1 MKRRASLVVLLSS
14 VALVPVAPAAWAQEN
29 QQSGQQ
35 SGAQIALSQDIV
47 VTAQRREERLIDVP
61 VSVSALSS
69 AAIERAGITNV
80 SNIET
85 QVPNLQINQT
95 VGNSFGPLITI
106 RGIAPSGDTS
116 LGRDQPVGLYING
129 VPIAKSTGAAFD
141 MVDLERIEVLRGP
154 QGTLYGKNTI
164 GGAINLVTRAPTG
177 EFGGKL
183 ILGAGEG
190 DLFTQRVAVNLP
202 AIGDPDSGFGTLKA
216 KVAYSGRQF
225 DGFYENT
232 ASQEDF
238 GRQRL
243 NAGRVDVVWEPFAD
257 LSIAYAYD
265 ISDSKGTGAM
275 LTISAPG
282 LIGTDVIGPY
292 MSTERPDSG
301 AADNNLRSDFRVFG
315 HAVTAAY
322 DAGSTAIG
330 DLTLKSITAWR
341 DLKTRSDSDFDGT
354 PLDLLRFTLNNNYRQ
369 FSQELQV
376 IGSGDRLNYTVGA
389 FYMRDKYDVF
399 NPRWNFQFGGNNFDL
414 SERGANNY
422 SIAGYGQFTWTP
434 PVLEDRLDVTVGLR
448 YTRETRDVWERLIAY
463 NNYLADPSAPG
474 SGVFVRDPVT
484 GAPITRS
491 GGPALG
497 ALPNGAI
504 GPDDLIPLENKK
516 TWSKFTPEFNLRFEI
531 QPDWNVYGRVAT
543 GFKSGG
549 FNDTASNNAAFNTPY
564 DPEELLAF
572 ELGTKGAFLDRRLR
586 LNAAVYHNVYK
597 EFQAG
602 VFVPAL
608 ITTNIINAGKAEFT
622 GFEVEGS
629 LLLLDGLSVNFGYG
643 YLDARYKDFVL
654 PTGEDVT
661 STYKVP
667 LAPKHNFLIGAEHR
681 LDLGGPELITSL
693 NYSWRGEQWGTI
705 TPDEL
710 AKRKA
715 YGVLDGRISLANLSM
730 GRNATVELSVWGR
743 NLTDEKYWVSGI
755 NLTTFTV
762 RQWADPR
769 SFGFEA
775 KLDF

>member
-1 MKRRASLVVLLSS
+1 MKRRTSLTLLLSS
-14 VALVPVAPAAWAQEN
+14 VAWSSAVAPVWAQDS
-29 QQSGQQ
+29 QQSSGQTVY
-35 SGAQIALSQDIV
+35 AQDIV

-80 SNIET
+80 NNIET
-85 QVPNLQINQT
+85 QVPNIQINQT

-183 ILGAGEG
+183 ILGAGNG
-190 DLFTQRVAVNLP
+190 DLFTQRFVVDLP
-202 AIGDPDSGFGTLKA
+202 AIGDPDGALGTLKA
-216 KVAYSGRQF
+216 KAAYSGRQF
-225 DGFYENT
+225 DGFYENRL
-232 ASQEDF
+232 DRHNF

-243 NAGRVDVVWEPFAD
+243 NAGRVDVLWEPFSS
-257 LSIAYAYD
+257 LSISYAYD

-275 LTISAPG
+275 LTPSAPG
-282 LIGTDVIGPY
+282 SIGTGLIGPY
-292 MSTERPDSG
+292 INPNRPDNG
-301 AADNNLRSDFRVFG
+301 AADASLRSDFRVFG
-315 HAVTAAY
+315 HAITAEY

-330 DLTLKSITAWR
+330 ELTLKSITAWR

-354 PLDLLRFTLNNNYRQ
+354 PLDLFRFTLNNNYKQ

-376 IGSGDRLNYTVGA
+376 IGSSERLNYTVGG

-434 PVLEDRLDVTVGLR
+434 PVMEDRLDLTVGLR
-448 YTRETRDVWERLIAY
+448 YTRETRDVWERLISY
-463 NNYLADPSAPG
+463 NNYRANPAAPG
-474 SGVFVRDPVT
+474 SGVFARDPVT

-516 TWSKFTPEFNLRFEI
+516 TWSKFTPEFNIRYEI

-549 FNDTASNNAAFNTPY
+549 FNDTASTNAAFNTPY

-572 ELGTKGAFLDRRLR
+572 ELGTKGAFFDRRLSV
-586 LNAAVYHNVYK
+586 NAAVYHNVYK

-622 GFEVEGS
+622 GFEIEGN
-629 LLLLDGLSVNFGYG
+629 LRLLDTLSVNFGYG

-654 PTGEDVT
+654 PSGEDVT
-661 STYKVP
+661 DTYKVP

-681 LDLGGPELITSL
+681 IDLGGPEIITSL

-715 YGVLDGRISLANLSM
+715 YGVLDGRISLANLEV
-730 GRNATVELSVWGR
+730 GRNAQLELSLWGR

>member
-1 MKRRASLVVLLSS
+1 MKRASGMTLLLSG
-14 VALVPVAPAAWAQEN
+14 VAWVSIVSPVSAQSS
-29 QQSGQQ
+29 QQS
-35 SGAQIALSQDIV
+35 SAADVSLQDIV

-85 QVPNLQINQT
+85 QVPNIQINQT

-164 GGAINLVTRAPTG
+164 GGAINLITRAPTG

-183 ILGAGEG
+183 ILGAGDG
-190 DLFTQRVAVNLP
+190 DLFTQRLALDLP
-202 AIGDPDSGFGTLKA
+202 AIGNPDSGLGTLKA

-225 DGFYENT
+225 DGFYDNRL
-232 ASQEDF
+232 QHDNF

-243 NAGRVDVVWEPFAD
+243 NAGRVDMLWEPFAA
-257 LSIAYAYD
+257 LSIGYAYD

-282 LIGTDVIGPY
+282 SIGTGMIGPY
-292 MSTERPDSG
+292 ISPTRPKDGG
-301 AADNNLRSDFRVFG
+301 ADASLRSDFRVFG
-315 HAVTAAY
+315 HAITAEY

-330 DLTLKSITAWR
+330 ELTLKTITAWR
-341 DLKTRSDSDFDGT
+341 NLKTRSDSDFDGT
-354 PLDLLRFTLNNNYRQ
+354 PLDLFRFTLNNNYKQ
-369 FSQELQV
+369 FSQELQL
-376 IGSGDRLNYTVGA
+376 IGSTERLNYTVGG
-389 FYMRDKYDVF
+389 FYMRDKYDVY
-399 NPRWNFQFGGNNFDL
+399 NPRWNFQFGGDNFDI

-448 YTRETRDVWERLIAY
+448 YTRETRDVWERLLSY
-463 NNYLADPSAPG
+463 NNYRADPSSPT
-474 SGVFVRDPVT
+474 SGVFVRDPET

-491 GGPALG
+491 GGPALD
-497 ALPNGAI
+497 ALPNGPR
-504 GPDDLIPLENKK
+504 GYDDLIPLTGKK
-516 TWSKFTPEFNLRFEI
+516 TWSKFTPEFNLRYEI
-531 QPDWNVYGRVAT
+531 QPDWNVYARVAT

-549 FNDTASNNAAFNTPY
+549 FNDTASTNAAFSTPY

-572 ELGTKGAFLDRRLR
+572 ELGTKGAFLDRRLS
-586 LNAAVYHNVYK
+586 LNAALYHNIYK

-622 GFEVEGS
+622 GFEIEGNVR
-629 LLLLDGLSVNFGYG
+629 LLDTLSLSFGYG

-654 PTGEDVT
+654 PSGQDVT
-661 STYKVP
+661 DTYKIP
-667 LAPKHNFLIGAEHR
+667 LAPKHNFLIGAQHR
-681 LDLGGPELITSL
+681 IDFGGPELITSL
-693 NYSWRGEQWGTI
+693 NYSWRGAQWGTI

-730 GRNATVELSVWGR
+730 GRKATVELSLWGR